1 MTGWI
6 RSSSPKFEPETI
18 QIAVSG
24 WWRVVFRAMKTY
36 LRGLILLVG
45 IVVMG
50 VRVLAAP
57 GDDEQKVV
65 LSYFHEVLDGRRPDL
80 VDGLFQPD
88 YVIHFATGDV
98 KGSGGLRGM
107 VERIDATYSKL
118 ETEVHD
124 IFQAGDKVVVRIT
137 HRAMGAGLMR
147 TRIGTYDVNGKD
159 VVWDAIVIFRM
170 KDGKI
175 AEEWVNRDELGALL
189 SAGILKAD

>member
-1 MTGWI
+1 M
-6 RSSSPKFEPETI
+6 
-18 QIAVSG
+18 
-24 WWRVVFRAMKTY
+24 
-36 LRGLILLVG
+36 
-45 IVVMG
+45 
-50 VRVLAAP
+50 
-57 GDDEQKVV
+57 
-65 LSYFHEVLDGRRPDL
+65 
-80 VDGLFQPD
+80 
-88 YVIHFATGDV
+88 IHFATGDV